1 MSIPSPIMPVGGGK
15 GVSPPPAAAAP
26 SRAHPPA
33 PEDEGL
39 AEGFVRRAKLFVE
52 DIKQRDLGTLLLL
65 AMPCWIAA
73 FGLLDLEPFNWQYDA
88 ESSEWRWLAESWL
101 GGGSG
106 MVALVKS
113 LALAGLAVIAAG
125 CLAAVAWWRLEG
137 LTLLLLSGGL
147 VYSYWESLSKLP
159 TSWANP
165 QYQHGWIV
173 PVLTLVLLF
182 WRRQPAEPV
191 SLSARLT
198 GLGLMAGSFLIRLA
212 FAYFRVKT
220 IDMYTFVPALA
231 GMFLLAGGWSIFR
244 WSWIPI
250 ALLIFMYPLPEGH
263 QRYLT
268 GPLQSFNTRVATF
281 ILQTLGFD
289 AFREGNLIRLG
300 QEHVMNVV
308 DACAGL
314 KMLTIFVWLA
324 AVVIVVAGLE
334 WWENL
339 VIAVSA
345 IPIAIMANAMRIT
358 TAGMLYGVSPE
369 MAEGFH
375 DSTPAAI
382 LMMGL
387 AVGFILL
394 EMKLLSFVIV
404 TDEYTPAMVPAAA
417 ASGAR
422 PGRTAP
428 GPGAV
433 GGFPLIPAKNR
444 PDGPGK
450 SGGKMG

>member
-1 MSIPSPIMPVGGGK
+1 MFFS
-15 GVSPPPAAAAP
+15 
-26 SRAHPPA
+26 
-33 PEDEGL
+33 DL
-39 AEGFVRRAKLFVE
+39 
-52 DIKQRDLGTLLLL
+52 KQRDIGTLLLL
-65 AMPCWIAA
+65 IIPCWIALFA
-73 FGLLDLEPFNWQYDA
+73 LLGLEPFNWQFDA
-88 ESSEWRWLAESWL
+88 EASEWRWLAESWL

-106 MVALVKS
+106 SVMIVKS
-113 LALAGLAVIAAG
+113 LALAGSLALLTAIIAA
-125 CLAAVAWWRLEG
+125 AVWWRLEG
-137 LTLLLLSGGL
+137 LTLIAISGGL
-147 VYSYWESLSKLP
+147 VYSYLQSLASLP
-159 TSWANP
+159 SSWDNP

-173 PVLTLVLLF
+173 PALTLLLLF

-191 SLSARLT
+191 SMSARLA
-198 GLGLMAGSFLIRLA
+198 GIGLMAGSFLIRLG

-231 GMFLLAGGWSIFR
+231 GMFLLTGGWSVFR
-244 WSWIPI
+244 WAWIPI

-268 GPLQSFNTRVATF
+268 GPLQRFNTIVATF

-289 AFREGNLIRLG
+289 AFRDGNLIRLG
-300 QEHVMNVV
+300 EEHVMNVV

-339 VIAVSA
+339 VIAISA

-394 EMKLLSFVIV
+394 EMKLLSFVVV
-404 TDEYTPAMVPAAA
+404 TDEYTPAMVPAGGPARQPAA
-417 ASGAR
+417 RSPRAG
-422 PGRTAP
+422 
-428 GPGAV
+428 
-433 GGFPLIPAKNR
+433 GGFPLIPGPNR
-444 PDGPGK
+444 PEGSGN